1 MTSSEES
8 TDSDRTLSLVE
19 GCCSSAVAL
28 NPIVALHRE
37 IMGMAVARMEATLAN
52 ETLPL
57 KMVLAPWGLTM
68 PTLWMRISDISV

>member
-19 GCCSSAVAL
+19 GCCSPAVAL
-28 NPIVALHRE
+28 DPIVALHRE
-37 IMGMAVARMEATLAN
+37 IMGMAVTRMEATLAN

-68 PTLWMRISDISV
+68 PTLWMRMSDISV